1 MNNFILQQVYERRWL
16 LGVTSIVLMLFSVFV
31 VSLYPVLSQL
41 QPSNPIIENMPVLF
55 EGFLGELSYLREF
68 PTFLASQLFTIHLPL
83 WLGVVAVMY
92 GWSVSGAAENRGEF
106 RAILARP
113 TSRTM
118 LALNM
123 WAVMV
128 VMVTVCMVI
137 IALGVYLSLPLIE
150 GETTIALSAY
160 AALILMAWL
169 YAFAVAT
176 LTFAVGTITARRSMT
191 VLIGLS
197 VVIVGYY
204 VTIMSSVIPITA
216 GYHPFSLLQY
226 VSAVNVIEHGLTLSH
241 VMTLIIISLG
251 AIVLSIF
258 AFQLR
263 DVTR

>member
-1 MNNFILQQVYERRWL
+1 MNNFIFQQVYQRRWL
-16 LGVTSIVLMLFSVFV
+16 LGITSVVLMMLSIFV
-31 VSLYPVLSQL
+31 VSLYPILSQL
-41 QPSNPIIENMPVLF
+41 LPSNPIIENMPLLF
-55 EGFLGELSYLREF
+55 EGFLGELVYLREF

-83 WLGVVAVMY
+83 ALGVVAIMY

-106 RAILARP
+106 RAQLARP
-113 TSRTM
+113 MSRIM
-118 LALNM
+118 LILNN
-123 WAVMV
+123 WLVMI
-128 VMVTVCMVI
+128 VMMTLCMMM

-150 GETTIALSAY
+150 GGTTIALSAY

-169 YAFAVAT
+169 YACAVAT

-197 VVIVGYY
+197 IVIAGYY
-204 VTIMSSVIPITA
+204 ITIMSSVIPIAA